1 MYSSSATRFP
11 VSVLSRLPLRWYE
24 EARRAFATPIDK
36 LKCQESSMV
45 ETVVPGDDEPFV
57 SPGASPQDPPLDLPG
72 DSPRGVPTDAPV
84 PVPSD
89 VPFNPPGDVP
99 ATDDR
104 DGVPME
110 RPPVEPTEQPAAPL
124 TVV

>member
-1 MYSSSATRFP
+1 
-11 VSVLSRLPLRWYE
+11 
-24 EARRAFATPIDK
+24 
-36 LKCQESSMV
+36 MV
-45 ETVVPGDDEPFV
+45 ETAMPGDDEPFV
-57 SPGASPQDPPLDLPG
+57 SPGASPQNEPID
-72 DSPRGVPTDAPV
+72 VPTDAPV

-89 VPFNPPGDVP
+89 VPFDPPGDVP